1 MTRLFTTSAGVAQ
14 TDATRPLQQALKVW
28 TATPGDGNGDWGMRM
43 EWAELVLLLLLLLL
57 LLFHMR
63 FGSVVAQEDLEWIT
77 LRASFKFLMLVLMD
91 ITGNAQLGM
100 GQSPGSLVGNQ
111 NSWLMA
117 YGCSFPQKRF

>member
-1 MTRLFTTSAGVAQ
+1 LIPFVLAFSSLCLKTIFPDLTTA
-14 TDATRPLQQALKVW
+14 P
-28 TATPGDGNGDWGMRM
+28 PGDGNGDWGMRM